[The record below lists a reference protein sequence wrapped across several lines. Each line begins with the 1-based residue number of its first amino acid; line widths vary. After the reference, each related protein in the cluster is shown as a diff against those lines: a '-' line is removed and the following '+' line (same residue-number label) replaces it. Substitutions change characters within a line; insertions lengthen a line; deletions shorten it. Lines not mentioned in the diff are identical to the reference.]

1 MTAGGQSVYC
11 APGFG
16 SLSPE
21 LRLVGPMRTFSITA
35 VETTVLG
42 GLDVCVCHHSHGNVQ
57 QRVAAV
63 SLRDCAVRGSNQSD
77 PRGLDKSDVDQES
90 ALRPGMPS
98 SRPR

>member
-1 MTAGGQSVYC
+1 MPAGGQSVYR
-11 APGFG
+11 APGFWLDQSRAASG
-16 SLSPE
+16 
-21 LRLVGPMRTFSITA
+21 RAYAYVSITA
-35 VETTVLG
+35 AKTIVLR
-42 GLDVCVCHHSHGNVQ
+42 GLDVGVCHHSHGNVQ

-77 PRGLDKSDVDQES
+77 PSGMGSPMLIKSQ